1 MHLPLHRSIYL
12 VVEYAEKGD
21 LRQNMFVTL
30 TERRARDFLAV
41 PILGALTLLHKEVS
55 GDTLHPDRGR

>member
-1 MHLPLHRSIYL
+1 M
-12 VVEYAEKGD
+12 VEYAEKGD